1 MLGIISRQQLLGA
14 QILQFDAVAL
24 RQTMLPADDEPE
36 ILGEERPGVEPVPL
50 LTDLRG
56 NAEFCLAF
64 LQHLGDLAAVA
75 AQKLELQP
83 VELPLDLIEKR
94 NEQREA
100 NAMSHPYPNPPTL

>member
-1 MLGIISRQQLLGA
+1 MLAIISRQQLLGA

-24 RQTMLPADDEPE
+24 RQTMLPADDKPE
-36 ILGEERPGVEPVPL
+36 ILRKERPGVEPVPL

-83 VELPLDLIEKR
+83 LELPLDLVGKR
-94 NEQREA
+94 NEQRDGGGRREL
-100 NAMSHPYPNPPTL
+100 YPERAE